1 MQDAFGQVQEFQPI
15 SIIHHNGEIIQEITV
30 GHYQADVYDKST
42 NKWFRTS
49 DDAPPI
55 EIQETELTNLG
66 YIFLYKRTD
75 I

>member
-15 SIIHHNGEIIQEITV
+15 SIIHHRGEIIQDTTV